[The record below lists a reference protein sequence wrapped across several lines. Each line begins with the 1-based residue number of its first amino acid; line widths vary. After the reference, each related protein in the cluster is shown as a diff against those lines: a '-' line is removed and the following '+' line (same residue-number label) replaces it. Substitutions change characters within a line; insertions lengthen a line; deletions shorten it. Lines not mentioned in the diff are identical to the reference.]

1 VTPSTDELRAALGGE
16 RVEELEREPYPY
28 SSSHPLELLRVTLAR
43 GERLDLIFKDLSP
56 GALLKDARD
65 VKPGFLLDPQREIDV
80 YRRLRADSWPAGPP
94 RCHGAVVDEKAGR
107 YWLFLEVI
115 EGHGLYEV
123 GDIGVWEDVARSV
136 AGLHRSLA
144 ALASPH
150 LLRLDR
156 DYYRIWPRRAL
167 RFAGPEA
174 TRGLEPV
181 VAGYET
187 AVDHLVSFPAV
198 PIHGELYASNVLVA
212 ETDGRRRVCVVDWEM
227 AAVGPALVD
236 LAALVAGGWTEEER
250 RRLSLAYR
258 SELGQHAA
266 AEEDFLADLDRC
278 RLHLAFQWLGWSPS
292 WIPPVPHRRDWL
304 AEALYLGEKLG
315 L

>member
-1 VTPSTDELRAALGGE
+1 LTPSTDELRAALGGE

-28 SSSHPLELLRVTLAR
+28 SSSHPLELLRVSLAS

-56 GALLKDARD
+56 GALLEEARG
-65 VKPGFLLDPQREIDV
+65 VKPGFLVDPQREIDV
-80 YRRLRADSWPAGPP
+80 YRRLRADASAGPP
-94 RCHGAVVDEKAGR
+94 RFHAAVVDEDAGR
-107 YWLFLEVI
+107 YWLFLEAI
-115 EGHGLYEV
+115 EGRGLYEV

-136 AGLHRSLA
+136 AALHRSLA
-144 ALASPH
+144 ELRSPH

-167 RFAGPEA
+167 RFAAPEA
-174 TRGLEPV
+174 ARALEPL

-187 AVDHLVSFPAV
+187 VVDRLVSLPAA

-212 ETDGRRRVCVVDWEM
+212 ETDATRRVWFVDWEM

-236 LAALVAGGWTEEER
+236 LAALTAGGWTEDER
-250 RRLSLAYR
+250 RGLVLAYR
-258 SELGQHAA
+258 SELGQEVAA
-266 AEEDFLADLDRC
+266 QEDFLADLDRC
-278 RLHLAFQWLGWSPS
+278 RLHLAFQWLGWSPD
-292 WIPPVPHRRDWL
+292 WTPPAAHRRDWL
-304 AEALYLGEKLG
+304 AEVLYLAERLG